1 MNKLMEALRG
11 LALRFLNFLVI
22 TLVLAAGLGIV
33 FISGAFISNVANAFR
48 LGGYIDPL
56 IGVQVVLVSLTM
68 VWIPLLIVAAIAKR

>member
-1 MNKLMEALRG
+1 MEKIMEVLRSF
-11 LALRFLNFLVI
+11 ALRFLNFLVI
-22 TLVLAAGLGIV
+22 TIVLTAAMGMV

-68 VWIPLLIVAAIAKR
+68 VWIPLLIVAAVAKR